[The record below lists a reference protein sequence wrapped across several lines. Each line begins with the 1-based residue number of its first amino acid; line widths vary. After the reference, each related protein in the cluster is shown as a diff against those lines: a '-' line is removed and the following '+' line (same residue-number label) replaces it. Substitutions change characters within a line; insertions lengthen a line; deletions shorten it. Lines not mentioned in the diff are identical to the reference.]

1 MTILQEARNATLSDL
16 RDTLLDQ
23 HARKLDVVAP
33 AKKLRFRDGKLIL
46 SGLDP
51 VIEAAGVTDVNGTY
65 RPTEVFDEG
74 ISTKLGIPLAYVR
87 RLRNERPDLY
97 DANAN
102 GWLRGANRLNSGTGQ
117 VETLAP
123 PDKRS
128 FLLRAFRGDEEG
140 HVGVARALLS
150 DRFSILDNLDALMAS
165 LDGVRQAGANVHVS
179 GCDLTDRRM
188 YVRIQA
194 PEVKALAPELL
205 RGYRSPFSGETG
217 ADNPTVF
224 AGFVISNSETGDGSF
239 SITPR
244 LTVQVCSNG
253 MTITKDAMKAI
264 HLGGKMDEGIRWT
277 KDTIDKQLA
286 LVTAKARDAVATF
299 LDVDYMRKVIRDME
313 TMAGKPIEDVEDVKV
328 IAKKLAFDQE
338 TQDSIFNM
346 FVKGGQITAGGV
358 MQAVTAAA
366 QRTKDADKASELEA
380 ASLRALE
387 LAFAL

>member
-194 PEVKALAPELL
+194 PILHHATAHGAGVQQRHDDHQGCHEGHPPGRQDG
-205 RGYRSPFSGETG
+205 RGYPLDQGHHRQAAG
-217 ADNPTVF
+217 A
-224 AGFVISNSETGDGSF
+224 GDG
-239 SITPR
+239 
-244 LTVQVCSNG
+244 QG
-253 MTITKDAMKAI
+253 A
-264 HLGGKMDEGIRWT
+264 
-277 KDTIDKQLA
+277 
-286 LVTAKARDAVATF
+286 
-299 LDVDYMRKVIRDME
+299 
-313 TMAGKPIEDVEDVKV
+313 
-328 IAKKLAFDQE
+328 
-338 TQDSIFNM
+338 
-346 FVKGGQITAGGV
+346 
-358 MQAVTAAA
+358 
-366 QRTKDADKASELEA
+366 
-380 ASLRALE
+380 
-387 LAFAL
+387 